1 MTRNQYALQAAVLA
15 STSLL
20 TTSAAIAGETGP
32 GPILSDPATAED
44 TETRVFAGARWTLGG
59 SIKPE
64 LLAGVRSAEVDSTGD
79 VKGLQASIS
88 YDLASMGLG
97 KLRFE
102 ALKGNETMQA
112 TFGVGYDF
120 AHSAPLLGLG
130 ARGNHLFGGVDL
142 LWGPNIPEFYLGIDT
157 LESLD
162 EPTPTCD
169 SGTYDPDLD
178 SCVSSGAV

>member
-1 MTRNQYALQAAVLA
+1 MKGIFATPIFILGSFAAGIG
-15 STSLL
+15 T
-20 TTSAAIAGETGP
+20 AGAGIGP
-32 GPILSDPATAED
+32 PPTPNATED
-44 TETRVFAGARWTLGG
+44 TETRVFAGARWTIGG

-88 YDLASMGLG
+88 YDLATMGLG

-120 AHSAPLLGLG
+120 ANSAPLLGLG
-130 ARGNHLFGGVDL
+130 ARGTHIFGGVDF
-142 LWGPNIPEFYLGIDT
+142 LWGPNVPEFYAGLDT
-157 LESLD
+157 LGSLD
-162 EPTPTCD
+162 EPAPTCD
-169 SGTYDPDLD
+169 GSTWEYDASSD
-178 SCVSSGAV
+178 SCVTTAPR